1 MAIAAKISGNNV
13 LKDNFRV
20 FENNNKSEQDL
31 QAIRSVVEKQLS
43 STGIKGALCTQDV
56 ANEIKNKI
64 TSHIIEVAKEYG
76 FDIPAIDVTA
86 SYSEVRFNIV
96 ASTVGITGLDCFHTA
111 YLENCQTYN
120 LKPEWLGQSFV
131 FDNVLFTVDGLD
143 DSRDVT
149 FIRLIKIVNQTTSRI
164 KLPIKTDTHIKIG
177 DAIGSYKK
185 AMAISFKS
193 K

>member
-1 MAIAAKISGNNV
+1 MVSAAKITESNV
-13 LKDNFRV
+13 LKDRLKV
-20 FENNNKSEQDL
+20 FENNNKPEQDL
-31 QAIRSVVEKQLS
+31 QVIRRVVEEQLT
-43 STGIKGALCTQDV
+43 STGIKGAVCTQDV

-64 TSHIIEVAKEYG
+64 TSLIIDVAKEYG

-86 SYSEVRFNIV
+86 SYSEVRFNII
-96 ASTVGITGLDCFHTA
+96 ASTVGVSGLDCFHTA
-111 YLENCQTYN
+111 YLEKCQTFDF
-120 LKPEWLGQSFV
+120 KPEWLGQSFV
-131 FDNVLFTVDGLD
+131 FENVLFTVDGLD

-164 KLPIKTDTHIKIG
+164 KLPIKTDTNIKIG